1 MNDYRYGVLGW
12 MTLWCLILSLSGI
25 VACGGD
31 EEKTTTQSPPTITI
45 TGPNTFSTHIQ
56 GDAIQ
61 FSCTAEDT
69 EDGPLIG
76 SSVVWISNIDGQIG
90 TGTSFTKV
98 LSAGLHTIEVTAT
111 DSQGVP
117 FTESFSLIITSIV
130 DTD

>member
-1 MNDYRYGVLGW
+1 MS
-12 MTLWCLILSLSGI
+12 LWCLVLSLSGI

-31 EEKTTTQSPPTITI
+31 EEKTTTQNPPTITI

-69 EDGPLIG
+69 EDGSLTG
-76 SSVVWISNIDGQIG
+76 SSVVWVSNIDGQIG

-98 LSAGLHTIEVTAT
+98 LSAGLHNIDVTAT
-111 DSQGVP
+111 DKQGAP
-117 FTESFSLIITSIV
+117 FTESFSVIITSIA

>member
-1 MNDYRYGVLGW
+1 MNGHHYRALGW
-12 MTLWCLILSLSGI
+12 MSIGFLLLSFSGI

-31 EEKTTTQSPPTITI
+31 EEKTTIQSPPTLSI

-56 GDAIQ
+56 GDPIQ
-61 FSCTAEDT
+61 FSCTAEDA
-69 EDGPLIG
+69 EDGSLTG
-76 SSVVWISNIDGQIG
+76 SSVVWVSNIDGQIG

-117 FTESFSLIITSIV
+117 FTESFSVIITSIAE
-130 DTD
+130 TN

>member
-1 MNDYRYGVLGW
+1 MNDHHFIVLRW
-12 MTLWCLILSLSGI
+12 ISLLCLLLSLSGI

-31 EEKTTTQSPPTITI
+31 EEKTTTQNPPAITI
-45 TGPNTFSTHIQ
+45 TSPNTFSTHIQ
-56 GDAIQ
+56 GDAVQ

-69 EDGPLIG
+69 EDGPLSG
-76 SSVVWISNIDGQIG
+76 SSVVWRSNIDGQIG

-111 DSQGVP
+111 DSQGVSVM
-117 FTESFSLIITSIV
+117 ESFSVIITSIV